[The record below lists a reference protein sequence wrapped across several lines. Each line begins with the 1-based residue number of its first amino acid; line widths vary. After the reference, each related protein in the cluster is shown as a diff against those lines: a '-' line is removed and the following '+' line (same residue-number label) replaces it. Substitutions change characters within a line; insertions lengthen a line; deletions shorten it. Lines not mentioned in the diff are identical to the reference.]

1 MKRRIKKCKFDLF
14 YNFLVFRNKK
24 FRNFQDL
31 EYFLLKNKTKNRSS
45 SKNNNNVLTNDSLY
59 SNSPFSY
66 KKEIAKINKSKSM
79 KKLSELQDE
88 FKIEIKSKNHVLN
101 FPNNH
106 SLSKNKIYDNYTKSC
121 LNTNKLIRNSS
132 MCTFR
137 KNNPLNEKILNTE
150 NKSKYIPRN
159 NSKILRDIN
168 KVKETIEGNY
178 NDGVKELFRNYETNN
193 NFYKKNNQKNNIYI
207 NSPFNKKKDK
217 KYIFSTKLLDEDN
230 FNYQHL
236 KYILSERNK
245 GFENTLSTIHSNN
258 NSFYNNLNKR
268 NNRNKFFLHFE
279 TENEFRYLTNNL
291 NKL

>member
-1 MKRRIKKCKFDLF
+1 M
-14 YNFLVFRNKK
+14 
-24 FRNFQDL
+24 
-31 EYFLLKNKTKNRSS
+31 LKNKSINRTS
-45 SKNNNNVLTNDSLY
+45 SKNNNNVLTNDYLY

-88 FKIEIKSKNHVLN
+88 FNIEIKSKNHVFN

-106 SLSKNKIYDNYTKSC
+106 SLSKNKIYDNYHKSC
-121 LNTNKLIRNSS
+121 INTNKLIRNSS

-168 KVKETIEGNY
+168 KVKETIEGHY
-178 NDGVKELFRNYETNN
+178 NDEVKELFRNYARN
-193 NFYKKNNQKNNIYI
+193 NFIKKNNQKNNIYI

-258 NSFYNNLNKR
+258 TSFYHNLHKR

-279 TENEFRYLTNNL
+279 TENEFRNLTNNL